1 MVLFKT
7 QTDKAHKKALATS
20 ADLIRGNSA
29 LQEGFGQLEVV
40 SPQDAVNLHQVNG
53 VTPKIALVPRVN
65 VLQALLDL
73 ALAASSSLQAFDV
86 RLAASDCI
94 KAYMYGHAQIR
105 LYFLRRAIEGHGS
118 ETYEADNILT
128 ILIKEPESRHPDPYR
143 PWIASVLLF
152 HLLYEDVEAK
162 NIAVA
167 VKDGNAET
175 GEEVVTCIQALSS
188 NIISSGRKGEDER
201 VVIGYLMVL
210 CGWLF
215 EDHDA
220 VNDFL
225 EEGSNVQSIIQFVI
239 QDNHSQILVSGLSAF
254 LLGIIYEFSTKDS
267 PIPRETIYQTLT
279 TGLGREQYL
288 DRITRL
294 REHPSIRDYEVLPQS
309 YDPTSPGSLP
319 QVYFDRTFVEFMKD
333 NFSRILRAIDRAP
346 GIEVPVIANGVHKGI
361 SRELVDLLKAQVED
375 RSQAVQKLES
385 DVLTIERKLAQEQ
398 ADHRKTKESAEIE
411 LFRIKNINEALQRN
425 HDDELLKISKKNQA
439 TQLEAQRDHLTKVSS
454 LQTEIQKIKHDN
466 DTATSRI
473 RARTDA
479 EIDDLK
485 ATIHKLE
492 NEINKINKDHIQDL
506 QTAHEEYSTKLSHLE
521 SRLDRAEDKG
531 NDAETRAT
539 RLHEELDK
547 TESLRVKTQLELDD
561 LLMVLG
567 DLEEK
572 RSKDKVGKI

>member
-1 MVLFKT
+1 M
-7 QTDKAHKKALATS
+7 
-20 ADLIRGNSA
+20 
-29 LQEGFGQLEVV
+29 
-40 SPQDAVNLHQVNG
+40 
-53 VTPKIALVPRVN
+53 
-65 VLQALLDL
+65 LQALLDL
-73 ALAASSSLQAFDV
+73 ALVASSPPQAFDV
-86 RLAASDCI
+86 RLSATECI
-94 KAYMYGHAQIR
+94 KAYIYAHAPIR
-105 LYFLRRAIEGHGS
+105 LYFLRRAIEGHAS

-128 ILIKEPESRHPDPYR
+128 ILMKDTESRHSDPYR

-152 HLLYEDVEAK
+152 HLLYEDFEAK
-162 NIAVA
+162 NVA
-167 VKDGNAET
+167 MVVKDGNAEN

-188 NIISSGRKGEDER
+188 NIINTGRKGEDER
-201 VVIGYLMVL
+201 VAIGYLMVL

-225 EEGSNVQSIIQFVI
+225 EEGSNVQSIIQFVV
-239 QDNHSQILVSGLSAF
+239 QDNHSQILVSGLCAF

-267 PIPRETIYQTLT
+267 PIPRETIHQLLT
-279 TGLGREQYL
+279 TGLGREQYF

-309 YDPTSPGSLP
+309 YDSSPPGSLP

-333 NFSRILRAIDRAP
+333 NFSRILRAFDRAP
-346 GIEVPVIANGVHKGI
+346 GMEVPVIANGIQKGI

-385 DVLTIERKLAQEQ
+385 DLLTIERKLAQEQ

-411 LFRIKNINEALQRN
+411 LYRIKNINEGLQRH
-425 HDDELLKISKKNQA
+425 HDDELVKINKKNQA
-439 TQLEAQRDHLTKVSS
+439 AQLEAQKDHLATVSS
-454 LQTEIQKIKHDN
+454 LQSEIQKVKYEN
-466 DTATSRI
+466 ETATNRI

-485 ATIHKLE
+485 STIRGLE
-492 NEINKINKDHIQDL
+492 NEISKINKDHIQDL

-521 SRLDRAEDKG
+521 SQLGRAEDKR
-531 NDAETRAT
+531 NDAEVRAT
-539 RLHEELDK
+539 RMHEELDK
-547 TESLRVKTQLELDD
+547 TESSRAKTQLELDD

-572 RSKDKVGKI
+572 RSKDKVWRTLSF

>member
-1 MVLFKT
+1 MSFNSRA
-7 QTDKAHKKALATS
+7 DIAHEKALATS
-20 ADLIRGNSA
+20 ADLIRGNSS

-53 VTPKIALVPRVN
+53 VTSKPALPPRVN

-73 ALAASSSLQAFDV
+73 ALVVSSPPQAFDV
-86 RLAASDCI
+86 RLAATECI
-94 KAYMYGHAQIR
+94 KAYIYGHAQIR

-118 ETYEADNILT
+118 EIYEADNILT
-128 ILIKEPESRHPDPYR
+128 ILVKDPESRHSDPYR

-162 NIAVA
+162 NTAMI
-167 VKDGNAET
+167 VKDGNAEN
-175 GEEVVTCIQALSS
+175 GEEVVTCIQALGS
-188 NIISSGRKGEDER
+188 NVINSGRKGEDER
-201 VVIGYLMVL
+201 VAIGYLMIL

-225 EEGSNVQSIIQFVI
+225 EEGSNVQSIIQYVI
-239 QDNHSQILVSGLSAF
+239 QDNHSQILVAGLCAF

-267 PIPRETIYQTLT
+267 PIPREKIHQLLT
-279 TGLGREQYL
+279 TGLGREQYF

-309 YDPTSPGSLP
+309 YDSSSPGSLP
-319 QVYFDRTFVEFMKD
+319 QVFFDRTFVEFMKD
-333 NFSRILRAIDRAP
+333 NFSRVLRAIDRAP
-346 GIEVPVIANGVHKGI
+346 GIEVPVIANGIHKGI

-385 DVLTIERKLAQEQ
+385 DVLTMERKLAQEQ

-425 HDDELLKISKKNQA
+425 HDDELLRISKKNQA
-439 TQLEAQRDHLTKVSS
+439 AQLEAQRDHLATVSS
-454 LQTEIQKIKHDN
+454 LQSEIQKIKNDN
-466 DTATSRI
+466 ETATSRI
-473 RARTDA
+473 RTRTEA

-485 ATIHKLE
+485 STIHRLE
-492 NEINKINKDHIQDL
+492 NEISKINKDHIQDL
-506 QTAHEEYSTKLSHLE
+506 QIAHEEYSTKLSHLE
-521 SRLDRAEDKG
+521 SQLDRAEDKR
-531 NDAETRAT
+531 NDAEARAS
-539 RLHEELDK
+539 RMHGELDK

-572 RSKDKVGKI
+572 RSKDKVGRT